1 MMENNQESDL
11 QPQFSQLNIRSENLN
26 GSNPETL
33 ENLRSKLEKL
43 EKENCDLKT
52 KILANETQAKES
64 EQKIANLTQ
73 ECEWLKTDNENL
85 KKVNSCLHT
94 SCTSLTDATI
104 ALSEKVQR
112 FKFKKFRAIFTRSIL

>member
-1 MMENNQESDL
+1 MMENNEESDL

-52 KILANETQAKES
+52 KILANETQAKEN
-64 EQKIANLTQ
+64 EQKIATLTQ
-73 ECEWLKTDNENL
+73 ECEMLKTDNENL

-94 SCTSLTDATI
+94 SCTQICSQGTF
-104 ALSEKVQR
+104 SVEC
-112 FKFKKFRAIFTRSIL
+112 F